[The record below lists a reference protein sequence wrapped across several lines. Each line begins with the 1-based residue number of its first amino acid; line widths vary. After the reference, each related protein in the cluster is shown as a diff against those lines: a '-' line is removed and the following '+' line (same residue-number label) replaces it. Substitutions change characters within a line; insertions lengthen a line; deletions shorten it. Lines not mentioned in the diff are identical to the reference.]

1 VNGRAGCYAWAAEPR
16 VKFTGKERDAETGLD
31 YFGARYLSG
40 VQGRFVS
47 ADAPFVDQHVE
58 DSQSWNLYSY
68 VRNNPLRYTDPTG
81 NCLRRNE
88 TMESCGDYL
97 IGGAMAIGN
106 IPSDIV
112 NLPNR
117 LTNILISPLTD
128 FRLQDLIPTT
138 FQPTNTDQA
147 QGMEAMQVSL
157 LVAGVGE
164 AVTAVVPGSTTATTV
179 VSNSVSGGRLG
190 SAATRAQNAAIADS
204 LESRGFTIKGG
215 GGRLPEEYLPGPG
228 GGRAGGTFVDVTAV
242 RNTRTVRV
250 QTIDT
255 RADGITPTTREANAA
270 VRIRA
275 QQRPRDHT
283 VLIPKRK

>member
-1 VNGRAGCYAWAAEPR
+1 
-16 VKFTGKERDAETGLD
+16 
-31 YFGARYLSG
+31 
-40 VQGRFVS
+40 
-47 ADAPFVDQHVE
+47 
-58 DSQSWNLYSY
+58 
-68 VRNNPLRYTDPTG
+68 
-81 NCLRRNE
+81 
-88 TMESCGDYL
+88 MESCGDYL